1 MNIEEMLAGNPDVK
15 QVRLTLSSRHILP
28 DQALAGRMMSLF
40 EKSGLPAEPEDGGWD
55 ENNPECWPDEMNDA
69 LAEISYMEG
78 IPIPGEEQDGGDYDD
93 PMNPDAEFPED
104 PDDLPMGQEAL
115 EELRTKFEQLIE
127 MLQGGDS
134 DEEAYVFETMALMT
148 RERQPDGTDNLEISY
163 QEDASLDNTVTSV
176 LLNTG
181 YPELVTIYRA
191 GDVISTLIC
200 EKGKRHISAYET
212 PVAPFEMAVYTR
224 SCTGSMTFDKGGTV
238 ELDYI
243 VELRGMDVQ
252 RTKMKIT
259 VEG

>member
-1 MNIEEMLAGNPDVK
+1 MNIEEILNGNPDVK

-40 EKSGLPAEPEDGGWD
+40 ENGGLPAEPEDGGWD
-55 ENNPECWPDEMNDA
+55 ENDPECWPDEMNDA

-78 IPIPGEEQDGGDYDD
+78 IPIPGEAQDDGEYDEDADDFDD
-93 PMNPDAEFPED
+93 PP
-104 PDDLPMGQEAL
+104 QEPPFL
-115 EELRTKFEQLIE
+115 EELRSKFEQLIE
-127 MLQGGDS
+127 MLQGGE
-134 DEEAYVFETMALMT
+134 DEEDAYVFETMALMT
-148 RERQPDGTDNLEISY
+148 RERQPDGTDNLEITY

-176 LLNTG
+176 LMNTG

-224 SCTGSMTFDKGGTV
+224 SCTGNMTFDEGGTV

-243 VELRGMDVQ
+243 VELRGMDIQ
-252 RTKMKIT
+252 RTKMRIA
-259 VEG
+259 VER

>member
-1 MNIEEMLAGNPDVK
+1 MNMEEILTGNPDVK

-40 EKSGLPAEPEDGGWD
+40 EKSGLPADPEDGGWD
-55 ENNPECWPDEMNDA
+55 ENDPECWPDEMNDA

-78 IPIPGEEQDGGDYDD
+78 IPIPGEEQNGGDYDENSD
-93 PMNPDAEFPED
+93 DF
-104 PDDLPMGQEAL
+104 DDLPEEPPFL
-115 EELRTKFEQLIE
+115 DELRTKFEQFIE
-127 MLQGGDS
+127 MLQGGE
-134 DEEAYVFETMALMT
+134 DEEDAYVFETMAFMT

-181 YPELVTIYRA
+181 YPELVTICRT

-200 EKGKRHISAYET
+200 EKGRRHISAYET
-212 PVAPFEMAVYTR
+212 PVAPFEMAVYTK
-224 SCTGSMTFDKGGTV
+224 SCTGNVTFDEGGTV

-259 VEG
+259 VEM